1 MKNIAYN
8 ILDNKNYIKN
18 TIKEEND
25 QDEVLSNTSQEDD
38 TIPDEDFNFV
48 TKKRDKMNSFP
59 NVLSPHRGPN
69 INLKIF
75 HKRYSNQKEKEMFF
89 EKIKRKKKTE
99 LCKNYELYKDCYYGD
114 NCSFAH
120 GIDELRENYAKA
132 LRKIMFVI
140 LASDVVIN
148 IRSSKKYILILYY
161 LYLFYLFDLEQKE
174 FLLII
179 T

>member
-1 MKNIAYN
+1 MHSCKSSCNFDHFIWDKFLLSILCWMK
-8 ILDNKNYIKN
+8 
-18 TIKEEND
+18 
-25 QDEVLSNTSQEDD
+25 LSPMLSGWSLSAML
-38 TIPDEDFNFV
+38 
-48 TKKRDKMNSFP
+48 KRRNSFP

-120 GIDELRENYAKA
+120 GIDELRENA
-132 LRKIMFVI
+132 LLPSYKTKLCKSFEENNVCNFGIRCSYQHKI
-140 LASDVVIN
+140 
-148 IRSSKKYILILYY
+148 K
-161 LYLFYLFDLEQKE
+161 
-174 FLLII
+174 
-179 T
+179 